1 MSPPVAPGR
10 LPLIGHF
17 ATWVRDPFAF
27 LTRAR
32 RAGDV
37 VEIEFPGFRAILLH
51 DPALIEQVLV
61 TDAKHYSK
69 DRFAL
74 ELKRVLGEGLLTS
87 EGEFWLRQRRLA
99 QPAFHKE
106 RIAGYASTMV
116 STTRDELARFVDG
129 ETRDIHADLMRL
141 TLDIVG
147 KTLFGADVTG
157 RAEEIG
163 VALEAVMNRFAD
175 PVAVAVPH
183 YDKLPTALNR
193 NFREAVQN
201 LDRMM
206 RGLVRSHREGKTGDG
221 KDLLSMLLAARD
233 EEGHGMDETQL
244 RDETITLL
252 LAGHETTAIALS
264 WAFVLLARHPDVR
277 ARLEAEL
284 DRVLGD
290 RDPELRDLP
299 ELPFAD
305 AVIREAMRLYPP
317 AWSIGRE
324 ALMDTSIGGFAVPKG
339 SQVWIAQWT
348 VHRDPRWFSRPDV
361 FNPARWLDGL
371 QKRIPKYAYFPFGGG
386 PRLCIGHSFA
396 TMEAVLVLATIA
408 RRFRVELAPDANLAW
423 MPAITL
429 RPKHGVRARLLARQ
443 GSVRRSTG
451 ANSGELSS

>member
-386 PRLCIGHSFA
+386 PRLCVGHSFA